1 MDAACHPRVLRVK
14 SRALS
19 IRVRAWSKM
28 TCLRKSTR
36 PQIAHVPAQKILA
49 NELDKDQD
57 NLIGGPQEFA
67 AELPA
72 AC

>member
-1 MDAACHPRVLRVK
+1 MTFLRE
-14 SRALS
+14 
-19 IRVRAWSKM
+19 
-28 TCLRKSTR
+28 STR